1 MIHLVTRVDSTRVF
15 MVDDVTNRNT
25 PYWPETEFEF
35 EVSPSYIPDRDP
47 FRTLASAPS
56 VEELIQSYPE
66 FFI

>member
-1 MIHLVTRVDSTRVF
+1 MIHLVTRVDDTRFF

-25 PYWPETEFEF
+25 SYWPETKFEF
-35 EVSPSYIPDRDP
+35 TVSSSYVPNQGS

>member
-1 MIHLVTRVDSTRVF
+1 MIHLVTRVDGTKFF
-15 MVDDVTNRNT
+15 MVNDVTNRNT
-25 PYWPETEFEF
+25 LYWPETKFEF
-35 EVSPSYIPDRDP
+35 ELSSSYTPNQGP